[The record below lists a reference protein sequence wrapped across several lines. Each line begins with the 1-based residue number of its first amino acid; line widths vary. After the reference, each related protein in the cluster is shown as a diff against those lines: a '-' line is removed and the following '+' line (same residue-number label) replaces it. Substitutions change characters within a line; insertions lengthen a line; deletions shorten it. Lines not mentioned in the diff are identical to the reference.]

1 MWSKVRLP
9 FYLYNLRSI
18 KKNKEDIKI
27 MKTFTIDDFN
37 LTYKYHTVIGG
48 EPNFEYVIKSVVDN

>member
-1 MWSKVRLP
+1 
-9 FYLYNLRSI
+9 
-18 KKNKEDIKI
+18 

-48 EPNFEYVIKSVVDN
+48 EPNFEYVIKSVVDSS